1 MSKRYNDPFVI
12 GGTDIFPGERR
23 TVDIHVA
30 PTFSNDDLSIEI
42 QVVRGA
48 KPGPVLFVC
57 AAIHGDEINGVEI
70 IRRVL
75 KSVDQKRLAGTLLAI
90 PIVNVYGFN
99 THSRYLPDGRDLNR
113 SFPGSAGGSLTGRL
127 ARAILQQKV

>member
-1 MSKRYNDPFVI
+1 MSKRYNQPLAI
-12 GGTDIFPGERR
+12 GGIDVYPGERR
-23 TVDIHVA
+23 TVAIHVA
-30 PTFSNDDLSIEI
+30 PTYSNDDLSVEI
-42 QVVRGA
+42 QVVRGS
-48 KPGPVLFVC
+48 KPGPILFVC

-75 KSVDQKRLAGTLLAI
+75 KTVDQRRLVGTLLAI

-113 SFPGSAGGSLTGRL
+113 SFPGSASGSLTGRL
-127 ARAILQQKV
+127 AATFLN